1 MRMTSE
7 LPLLSKKV
15 TYWLELKTAW
25 SQWRAGAP
33 MPGLSREAELYFEG
47 LALAAFNSGLEQGGY
62 SDAEVP
68 RMRSGREAWSHSFQ
82 YLVAGRTLTGSRLL
96 DDLFAKVFENGGGT
110 WADLDHK
117 LRYLENQFHMRI
129 RDAARQYAREYGQK
143 SLRQRTAR
151 GDKPAGN
158 DDEASGKTMFDYL
171 MSEEPDW
178 GTEVERAE
186 LKQIIQAHLSRSFP
200 PIRLPFKI
208 GLCLRAIRRGRN
220 VIISVK
226 EESVTELAGVKHSV
240 LAEGTV
246 KSMENLAQQMRADAA
261 GQQLEADDLE
271 GVKYLCLQGL
281 LALLDRS
288 ELWLLLAEGVAESL
302 ALNEEA
308 SDKKKVPASELLDR
322 WEAFAQMLEATL
334 KEHQALASENELQ
347 PLFKAIEA
355 ARAKL
360 CR

>member
-1 MRMTSE
+1 MDSD
-7 LPLLSKKV
+7 LPLLSKNV
-15 TYWLELKTAW
+15 TYWLELKEAW
-25 SQWRAGAP
+25 SKWLAGSP
-33 MPGLSREAELYFEG
+33 MPSLSREAELYFEG

-68 RMRSGREAWSHSFQ
+68 RMRSGLEAWSHSFQ

-96 DDLFAKVFENGGGT
+96 DDLFARVFESGGGT
-110 WADLDHK
+110 WTDLDHK
-117 LRYLENQFHMRI
+117 LRYLESQFRMRI
-129 RDAARQYAREYGQK
+129 RDAARQYAGEFGKK
-143 SLRQRTAR
+143 SLRQRVSR
-151 GDKPAGN
+151 GDKAAGN
-158 DDEASGKTMFDYL
+158 ENEPGEKTMFDYL
-171 MSEEPDW
+171 MSVEPDW
-178 GTEVERAE
+178 GTELERAE
-186 LKQIIQAHLSRSFP
+186 LNQIVQAQIGSFFP

-226 EESVTELAGVKHSV
+226 EDSVTELAGVKHSV

-246 KSMENLAQQMRADAA
+246 KSMESLAQQMRADPA
-261 GQQLEADDLE
+261 GQQLEAEDRE
-271 GVKYLCLQGL
+271 GAIYFCLQGL

-302 ALNEEA
+302 VLNEEA
-308 SDKKKVPASELLDR
+308 SDRKKVPASELLDR
-322 WEAFAQMLEATL
+322 WEAFAQLLEATL
-334 KEHQALASENELQ
+334 KEHQALESENELQ

-355 ARAKL
+355 ARGTL

>member
-1 MRMTSE
+1 MDSD

-15 TYWLELKTAW
+15 TYWLELKAAW
-25 SQWRAGAP
+25 SQWLAEAP
-33 MPGLSREAELYFEG
+33 MPGLDREAELYFEG

-82 YLVAGRTLTGSRLL
+82 YLVAGHTETGNRLL
-96 DDLFAKVFENGGGT
+96 DDLFARVFESGGGT

-117 LRYLENQFHMRI
+117 LRYLENQFRLRI

-143 SLRQRTAR
+143 SLRQRMSR
-151 GDKPAGN
+151 GDKPIGN
-158 DDEASGKTMFDYL
+158 EDEASDKTIFDTL
-171 MSEEPDW
+171 MTEEPDW
-178 GTEVERAE
+178 GTEVEREE
-186 LKQIIQAHLSRSFP
+186 LQQVIQAKIGSFFP

-208 GLCLRAIRRGRN
+208 GLCLRAIRTGRE
-220 VIISVK
+220 VIISVA

-240 LAEGTV
+240 LAAGIV
-246 KSMENLAQQMRADAA
+246 SSMGNLLQQMRADPA
-261 GQQLEADDLE
+261 GQQLEADDRE
-271 GVKYLCLQGL
+271 GARYFYLQGML
-281 LALLDRS
+281 SLQDRA
-288 ELWLLLAEGVAESL
+288 EVWVLLAEGVGESL

-308 SDKKKVPASELLDR
+308 SEAKKVPAADLLDR
-322 WEAFAQMLEATL
+322 WEAFAQLLETKL
-334 KEHQALASENELQ
+334 KEHQALASENELR

-355 ARAKL
+355 ARGKL

>member
-1 MRMTSE
+1 MDSD

-15 TYWLELKTAW
+15 TYWLELKDAW
-25 SQWRAGAP
+25 SKWLAGAP
-33 MPGLSREAELYFEG
+33 MPDLGREAELYFEG
-47 LALAAFNSGLEQGGY
+47 QAQAAFNSGLDQGGY

-82 YLVAGRTLTGSRLL
+82 YLVAGRTLTGGRLL
-96 DDLFAKVFENGGGT
+96 DDLFARVFENGGGT

-117 LRYLENQFHMRI
+117 LRYLESQFRMRI
-129 RDAARQYAREYGQK
+129 RDAARQYAGEFGKK
-143 SLRQRTAR
+143 SLRQRMSR
-151 GDKPAGN
+151 GDKPVGN
-158 DDEASGKTMFDYL
+158 DDEASDRTMFDYL
-171 MSEEPDW
+171 MSVEPDW
-178 GTEVERAE
+178 GTELERAE
-186 LKQIIQAHLSRSFP
+186 LKKIVQAQVGSFFP

-226 EESVTELAGVKHSV
+226 EETVTELAGVKHAV
-240 LAEGTV
+240 LADGTV
-246 KSMENLAQQMRADAA
+246 KSLENLAQQMRADPA
-261 GQQLEADDLE
+261 GQQLEADDRE
-271 GVKYLCLQGL
+271 GAFYFCLQGL

-308 SDKKKVPASELLDR
+308 GERKKVPASELLDR
-322 WEAFAQMLEATL
+322 WQAFAQFLESTL
-334 KEHQALASENELQ
+334 KEHRALASENELR
-347 PLFKAIEA
+347 PLFTAIEA
-355 ARAKL
+355 ARGKL

>member
-1 MRMTSE
+1 
-7 LPLLSKKV
+7 
-15 TYWLELKTAW
+15 
-25 SQWRAGAP
+25 
-33 MPGLSREAELYFEG
+33 MPSLSREAELYFEG
-47 LALAAFNSGLEQGGY
+47 LALAAFNSGLDQGGY

-82 YLVAGRTLTGSRLL
+82 YLVAGRTLTGVRLL
-96 DDLFAKVFENGGGT
+96 DDLFARVFESGGGT

-117 LRYLENQFHMRI
+117 LRYLESQFRMRI
-129 RDAARQYAREYGQK
+129 RDAARQYAGEFGKK
-143 SLRQRTAR
+143 SLRQRMSR
-151 GDKPAGN
+151 GDKPVGN
-158 DDEASGKTMFDYL
+158 EDGASEKTMFDYL
-171 MSEEPDW
+171 MSVEPDW
-178 GTEVERAE
+178 GTELERAE
-186 LKQIIQAHLSRSFP
+186 LRKIVQAQVGSFFP

-246 KSMENLAQQMRADAA
+246 KSMENLAQQMRADPA
-261 GQQLEADDLE
+261 GQQLEVDDRD
-271 GVKYLCLQGL
+271 GVIYFCLQGL

-302 ALNEEA
+302 TLNEEA
-308 SDKKKVPASELLDR
+308 SDRKKVPASELLDR
-322 WEAFAQMLEATL
+322 WEAFAQLLKATL
-334 KEHQALASENELQ
+334 KEHQALESENELLH
-347 PLFKAIEA
+347 LFKAIEA
-355 ARAKL
+355 AREKL